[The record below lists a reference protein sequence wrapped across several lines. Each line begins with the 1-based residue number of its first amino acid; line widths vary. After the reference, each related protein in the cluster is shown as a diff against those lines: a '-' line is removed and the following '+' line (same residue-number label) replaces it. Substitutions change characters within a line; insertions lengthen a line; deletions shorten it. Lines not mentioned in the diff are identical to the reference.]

1 MSSDRPNNPETANGD
16 SLDFQVPPLIE
27 AAQAAFDA
35 ALPQLLKDHSGEWV
49 AYQGEYQVGFAR
61 TKTELYQRCFAL
73 GLRRGEF
80 VVRRIQPQIDVLPLD
95 PRLVE

>member
-16 SLDFQVPPLIE
+16 ALDFQVPPLIE

-35 ALPQLLKDHSGEWV
+35 ALPQLLKEHSGEWV
-49 AYQGEYQVGFAR
+49 AYHGQHQVGFAR
-61 TKTELYQRCFAL
+61 TKTKLYRRCFAL
-73 GLRRGEF
+73 SLRRGEF
-80 VVRRIQPQIDVLPLD
+80 VVRRIQPQVDVLPLD